1 MVVYV
6 YNSHD
11 WASNGT
17 LIVIVMVP
25 LMDINASLYG
35 SSLAKMM
42 ISWDVSVFCLVMY
55 FRIKTK
61 KSQDSRV
68 IYSENG

>member
-17 LIVIVMVP
+17 LIMIVMVP

-35 SSLAKMM
+35 SSLAKNDDFHGM
-42 ISWDVSVFCLVMY
+42 SLVFSSSVMY
-55 FRIKTK
+55 FTI
-61 KSQDSRV
+61 
-68 IYSENG
+68 

>member
-42 ISWDVSVFCLVMY
+42 ISWDVSVFLPGDV
-55 FRIKTK
+55 F
-61 KSQDSRV
+61 QD
-68 IYSENG
+68 